1 MDKIDW
7 FSDESVVVPPVLGIL
22 VFVNAT
28 NEIVIRQQDQMGDE
42 DVFITFPKSNAKAI
56 AKAINEAAKK

>member
-7 FSDESVVVPPVLGIL
+7 LSDESVVVPPVSGIS
-22 VFVNAT
+22 VYVNVSG
-28 NEIVIRQQDQMGDE
+28 EIVIRQQDPMGDE